1 MRLRKENILI
11 VDDDLHILEL
21 LQRHLH
27 SWNYHHHTRHI
38 HLWMHYCR
46 LRRHNH
52 HMGILGLHNLKIGL
66 NQVV

>member
-27 SWNYHHHTRHI
+27 SWNYHTYRAVSVKEAVAILKDTHI
-38 HLWMHYCR
+38 DLSLIH
-46 LRRHNH
+46 
-52 HMGILGLHNLKIGL
+52 I
-66 NQVV
+66 

>member
-27 SWNYHHHTRHI
+27 SWNYHTYRAVSV
-38 HLWMHYCR
+38 
-46 LRRHNH
+46 
-52 HMGILGLHNLKIGL
+52 KEA
-66 NQVV
+66 VSK